1 MPNVGQVVGDR
12 YRLVESIASGGMGD
26 VWRAVDE
33 TLDRC
38 VAVKMLQSRLVADAG
53 FGERFRREA
62 RAMAALRHPGV
73 AQVYDYGEVSE
84 PDALA
89 YIVMECVQGQPLSER
104 IAEVGR
110 LGVAETMSIAAQT
123 AGALQAAHDA
133 GVVHR
138 DVKPSNLVIE
148 PDGHVVLVD
157 FGVAV
162 TQEAA
167 SLTGTNQVVGTAL
180 YMAPEQV
187 TRNETT
193 PAIDIYALGAVVY
206 HCLAGRPPHQGENAV
221 AVALR
226 HLQEEPPPLPADVP
240 EAVRRLVDTA
250 MAKQP
255 AHRFPTAAAMAT
267 AAQTLADS
275 SDQSLPTVVAAS
287 GTAVTAPLGAP
298 IQRTDVPRP
307 VVGSVAKR
315 SGVPGP
321 KGLAVLLGSMVA
333 AAAVLVFADPTGM
346 MPGRTGQPS
355 TPPAVSPPAPSQ
367 RDPGPGGGG
376 GDPANSDSAGLPV
389 RATGSP
395 TPTPSGSAG
404 PGTVDQSTPPG
415 ESTEGGATPTPS
427 ESAPTDPTAAPTG
440 GTTAAPTESSSEEPA
455 EPEEEPAAPE
465 EEPAEPEEP
474 EEEAAADPTRTPPTP
489 ESAAET
495 SAVPQV

>member
-1 MPNVGQVVGDR
+1 MPIVGRVVGDR

-38 VAVKMLQSRLVADAG
+38 VAVKMLQPRLVTDPG

-73 AQVYDYGEVSE
+73 AQVYDYGEVSG
-84 PDALA
+84 PDAPVLA

-138 DVKPSNLVIE
+138 DVKPSNLIIE

-226 HLQEEPPPLPADVP
+226 HLQDEPPPLPEDVP
-240 EAVRRLVDTA
+240 EAVRRLVATA
-250 MAKQP
+250 LAKEP
-255 AHRFPTAAAMAT
+255 TRRFPTAAAMAT
-267 AAQTLADS
+267 AAQALADS
-275 SDQSLPTVVAAS
+275 SDQLLR
-287 GTAVTAPLGAP
+287 TAVAVPIGAP
-298 IQRTDVPRP
+298 AERTEVQRP
-307 VVGSVAKR
+307 VVGSAAKR
-315 SGVPGP
+315 SGGPGP
-321 KGLAVLLGSMVA
+321 KVLAALVGSLAA
-333 AAAVLVFADPTGM
+333 AAAVLVFADPTGI

-355 TPPAVSPPAPSQ
+355 TPPSVSPTVPSQ
-367 RDPGPGGGG
+367 RDPGPGAGG
-376 GDPANSDSAGLPV
+376 GDPNSRGSAGLPV
-389 RATGSP
+389 RATGSATT
-395 TPTPSGSAG
+395 TPTPGGPAG
-404 PGTVDQSTPPG
+404 AGTDGQSPSPG
-415 ESTEGGATPTPS
+415 ESTGGGPEPTSS
-427 ESAPTDPTAAPTG
+427 ESAPTDPTTAPTG
-440 GTTAAPTESSSEEPA
+440 GATPTQPSSEDPED
-455 EPEEEPAAPE
+455 EPEDEPVANPTKKPSAEEPAAQ
-465 EEPAEPEEP
+465 
-474 EEEAAADPTRTPPTP
+474 TS
-489 ESAAET
+489 SAR
-495 SAVPQV
+495 QL

>member
-38 VAVKMLQSRLVADAG
+38 VAVKMLQPRLVTDEG

-73 AQVYDYGEVSE
+73 AQVYDYGEVSQSGA
-84 PDALA
+84 PVLA

-110 LGVAETMSIAAQT
+110 LDVAETMSIAAQT
-123 AGALQAAHDA
+123 ARALQAAHDA

-138 DVKPSNLVIE
+138 DVKPSNLIIE

-167 SLTGTNQVVGTAL
+167 SLTAPNQVVGTAL

-187 TRNETT
+187 ARNETT

-226 HLQEEPPPLPADVP
+226 HLEEEPSPLPEDVP
-240 EAVRRLVDTA
+240 AEVRHVVATA
-250 MAKQP
+250 MAKEP
-255 AHRFPTAAAMAT
+255 THRFPTAAAMAE
-267 AAQTLADS
+267 AAQTLADP
-275 SDQSLPTVVAAS
+275 SDQVLPTATGATEIGVR
-287 GTAVTAPLGAP
+287 TEVTAARRSALGGTVSRA
-298 IQRTDVPRP
+298 
-307 VVGSVAKR
+307 VA
-315 SGVPGP
+315 PGP
-321 KGLAVLLGSMVA
+321 RTIAVLLGSLAA
-333 AAAVLVFADPTGM
+333 AAAVLVFADPIGI
-346 MPGRTGQPS
+346 MPGQTERPPTPPGV
-355 TPPAVSPPAPSQ
+355 PPAVSPTVPQQ
-367 RDPGPGGGG
+367 RDPGPGVGGG
-376 GDPANSDSAGLPV
+376 EPATRSSAGLPV
-389 RATGSP
+389 RAPGS
-395 TPTPSGSAG
+395 
-404 PGTVDQSTPPG
+404 
-415 ESTEGGATPTPS
+415 ATPTPS
-427 ESAPTDPTAAPTG
+427 RAAGEGTVAPSTPSGGSTADSPSPTASESAPAEPTEAPTEAPTG
-440 GTTAAPTESSSEEPA
+440 GTTASPTAGTTENP
-455 EPEEEPAAPE
+455 
-465 EEPAEPEEP
+465 
-474 EEEAAADPTRTPPTP
+474 AADPTSAPSAE
-489 ESAAET
+489 ESPAGGET
-495 SAVPQV
+495 AVPQV